1 MLSQCQELSKNKKR
15 EDKDHALRKLTSNKK
30 TKVVNK
36 EFNSFFSP
44 IENKLDYWD
53 QLIDV
58 NHFLMG
64 RSIL

>member
-1 MLSQCQELSKNKKR
+1 MV
-15 EDKDHALRKLTSNKK
+15 HALRKLTSNKK

>member
-15 EDKDHALRKLTSNKK
+15 EDMVHALRKLTSNKK

-53 QLIDV
+53 QLIGV